1 MLLTIQSDQVEQI
14 IPDASSAKSAK
25 KLAKF
30 EAWNNISGSTDQWI
44 WGEIQGSAIYQ
55 SAIFLPE
62 LKCECSCPSFKRP
75 CKHALALLFVYT
87 EYQDKFIVQSD
98 EQSIPDRVQKWRD
111 KKTKTL
117 EKKENKID
125 KPIDEEAR
133 AKRQLA
139 REKKMDAGI
148 EALQTWLNDVVTMG
162 LGRLRQQQHEK
173 FRDIQSR
180 LVDAQVAGLVSY
192 LDEFSSA
199 LYQSNWQM
207 QSSFWLAK
215 LQTAVHLWQNR
226 QQLQPE
232 LCEEVKQL
240 FGVNLPT
247 DVWDNISAQML
258 HVYALGQVTQE
269 LVNTRG
275 RYRRQWL
282 WDSQNLRDYLILDFE
297 IPPYSNFGLTLPFQK
312 QLALNAKLYPVV
324 SQQRLRLE
332 DNLMSFNDLSLTLVA
347 PKGFENFDQ
356 AFTQYANG
364 LKQYP
369 LQLVR
374 FFWLEQLRLVKQ
386 DKVIYLVDQDQ
397 KMCEIEIKQFV
408 ELWFLVGTEP
418 FSAGVEWNGLQLKLV
433 SIWQGG
439 HFECL

>member
-55 SAIFLPE
+55 SAVFLPE

-87 EYQDKFIVQSD
+87 EYQDKFTVQSD

-207 QSSFWLAK
+207 QSSFWIAK

-226 QQLQPE
+226 QQLKPE
-232 LCEEVKQL
+232 LYEEVKQL

-282 WDSQNLRDYLILDFE
+282 WDSQNLRDYLLLDFE

-324 SQQRLRLE
+324 SQQRLRL
-332 DNLMSFNDLSLTLVA
+332 
-347 PKGFENFDQ
+347 
-356 AFTQYANG
+356 
-364 LKQYP
+364 
-369 LQLVR
+369 
-374 FFWLEQLRLVKQ
+374 
-386 DKVIYLVDQDQ
+386 
-397 KMCEIEIKQFV
+397 
-408 ELWFLVGTEP
+408 
-418 FSAGVEWNGLQLKLV
+418 
-433 SIWQGG
+433 
-439 HFECL
+439 

>member
-55 SAIFLPE
+55 SAVFLPE

-87 EYQDKFIVQSD
+87 EYQDKFTVQSD
-98 EQSIPDRVQKWRD
+98 EESIPDRVQKWRD

-215 LQTAVHLWQNR
+215 LQIAVHLWQNR
-226 QQLQPE
+226 QQLQPPE

-247 DVWDNISAQML
+247 DAWDQIAVQSLN
-258 HVYALGQVTQE
+258 VYALGQVTQE

-282 WDSQNLRDYLILDFE
+282 WDSQNLRDYLLLDFE

-312 QLALNAKLYPVV
+312 QLALNAKLYPVI

-332 DNLMSFNDLSLTLVA
+332 DNLMSFNDLNLMPIA
-347 PKGFENFDQ
+347 PKGFKNFDQ
-356 AFTQYANG
+356 AFAQYANG

-374 FFWLEQLRLVKQ
+374 FFWLEQLR
-386 DKVIYLVDQDQ
+386 
-397 KMCEIEIKQFV
+397 
-408 ELWFLVGTEP
+408 
-418 FSAGVEWNGLQLKLV
+418 
-433 SIWQGG
+433 
-439 HFECL
+439 

>member
-1 MLLTIQSDQVEQI
+1 MH
-14 IPDASSAKSAK
+14 
-25 KLAKF
+25 
-30 EAWNNISGSTDQWI
+30 
-44 WGEIQGSAIYQ
+44 Q
-55 SAIFLPE
+55 SAVFLPE

-87 EYQDKFIVQSD
+87 EYQDKFTVQSD

-148 EALQTWLNDVVTMG
+148 EALQTWLNDIVTMG

-226 QQLQPE
+226 QQLKPE
-232 LCEEVKQL
+232 LYEEVKQL

-247 DVWDNISAQML
+247 DVWDNISAQIL

-282 WDSQNLRDYLILDFE
+282 WDSQNLRDHLLLDFE
-297 IPPYSNFGLTLPFQK
+297 IPPYSDFGLTLPFQK

-408 ELWFLVGTEP
+408 ELWFLVGNEP

>member
-30 EAWNNISGSTDQWI
+30 EAWNSISGSTDQWI

-55 SAIFLPE
+55 SAVFLPE

-87 EYQDKFIVQSD
+87 EYQDKFTVQSD

-148 EALQTWLNDVVTMG
+148 EALQTWLNDIVTMG

-207 QSSFWLAK
+207 QSSFWIAK

-226 QQLQPE
+226 QQLKPE
-232 LCEEVKQL
+232 LYEELKQL

-247 DVWDNISAQML
+247 DTWDNISAQIL
-258 HVYALGQVTQE
+258 HIYALGQVTQE

-282 WDSQNLRDYLILDFE
+282 WDSQNLRDYLLLDFE

-408 ELWFLVGTEP
+408 ELWFLVGNEP

>member
-55 SAIFLPE
+55 SAVFLPE

-87 EYQDKFIVQSD
+87 EYQDKFTVQSD

-117 EKKENKID
+117 EKKKTRLINRLMK
-125 KPIDEEAR
+125 KHVRNANWHV
-133 AKRQLA
+133 
-139 REKKMDAGI
+139 KKMDAGI

-207 QSSFWLAK
+207 QSSFWIAK

-226 QQLQPE
+226 QQLKPE
-232 LCEEVKQL
+232 LYEEVKQL

-247 DVWDNISAQML
+247 DVWDNISAQIL

-282 WDSQNLRDYLILDFE
+282 WDSQNLRDYLLLDFE

>member
-14 IPDASSAKSAK
+14 IPDASSVKSAK

-55 SAIFLPE
+55 SAVFLPE

-87 EYQDKFIVQSD
+87 EYQDKFTVQSD

-207 QSSFWLAK
+207 QSSFWIAK

-226 QQLQPE
+226 QQLKPE
-232 LCEEVKQL
+232 LYEELKQL

-247 DVWDNISAQML
+247 DAWDNISAQIF
-258 HVYALGQVTQE
+258 HIYALGQVTQE

-282 WDSQNLRDYLILDFE
+282 WDSQNLRDYLLLDFE

-364 LKQYP
+364 LKEYP

-408 ELWFLVGTEP
+408 ELWFLVGNEP

>member
-30 EAWNNISGSTDQWI
+30 EVWNNISGSTDQWI

-55 SAIFLPE
+55 SAVFLPE

-87 EYQDKFIVQSD
+87 EYQDKFTVQSD

-207 QSSFWLAK
+207 QSSFWIAK

-226 QQLQPE
+226 QQLKPE
-232 LCEEVKQL
+232 LYEELKQL

-247 DVWDNISAQML
+247 DAWDNISAQIL
-258 HVYALGQVTQE
+258 HIYALGQVTQE

-282 WDSQNLRDYLILDFE
+282 WDSQNLRDYLLLDFE

-408 ELWFLVGTEP
+408 ELWFLVGNEP

>member
-30 EAWNNISGSTDQWI
+30 EAWHNISGSTDQWI

-55 SAIFLPE
+55 SAVFLPE

-87 EYQDKFIVQSD
+87 EYQDKFTVQSD

-207 QSSFWLAK
+207 QSSFWIAK
-215 LQTAVHLWQNR
+215 LQTVVHLWQNR
-226 QQLQPE
+226 QQLKPE
-232 LCEEVKQL
+232 LYEEVKQL

-247 DVWDNISAQML
+247 DVWDNISAQIL

-282 WDSQNLRDYLILDFE
+282 WDSQNLRDYLLLDFE

-332 DNLMSFNDLSLTLVA
+332 NNLMSFNDLSLTLVA

-386 DKVIYLVDQDQ
+386 DKVIYLIDQDQ

>member
-55 SAIFLPE
+55 SAVFLPE

-215 LQTAVHLWQNR
+215 LQIAVHLWQNR

-247 DVWDNISAQML
+247 DAWDQIAVQSLN
-258 HVYALGQVTQE
+258 VYALGQVTQE

-282 WDSQNLRDYLILDFE
+282 WDSQNLRDYLLLDFE

-347 PKGFENFDQ
+347 PKGFRNFDQ
-356 AFTQYANG
+356 AFIQYANG

-374 FFWLEQLRLVKQ
+374 FFWLEQLHLVKQ

-408 ELWFLVGTEP
+408 ELWFSVGTEP

>member
-55 SAIFLPE
+55 SAVFLPE

-111 KKTKTL
+111 NKTKTL
-117 EKKENKID
+117 ERKENKID

-139 REKKMDAGI
+139 REKKMDSGI

-180 LVDAQVAGLVSY
+180 LVDAKVAGLVSY
-192 LDEFSSA
+192 LDEFLSA

-312 QLALNAKLYPVV
+312 LLALNAKLHPVV

-332 DNLMSFNDLSLTLVA
+332 DNLMSFNDLSLMLVA
-347 PKGFENFDQ
+347 PKGFRNFDQ

-374 FFWLEQLRLVKQ
+374 FFWLEQLHLVKQ

>member
-14 IPDASSAKSAK
+14 IPDASSVKSAK

-55 SAIFLPE
+55 SAVFLPE

-87 EYQDKFIVQSD
+87 EYQDKFTVQSD

-226 QQLQPE
+226 QQLKPE
-232 LCEEVKQL
+232 LYEELKQL

-247 DVWDNISAQML
+247 DAWDNISAQIL
-258 HVYALGQVTQE
+258 HIYALGQVTQE

-282 WDSQNLRDYLILDFE
+282 WDSQNLRDYLLLDFE

-408 ELWFLVGTEP
+408 ELWFLVGNEP

>member
-14 IPDASSAKSAK
+14 IPDASSVKSAK

-55 SAIFLPE
+55 SAVFLPE

-87 EYQDKFIVQSD
+87 EYQDKFTVQSD

-207 QSSFWLAK
+207 QSSFWIAK
-215 LQTAVHLWQNR
+215 LQTTVHLWQNR
-226 QQLQPE
+226 QQLKPE
-232 LCEEVKQL
+232 LYEELKQL

-247 DVWDNISAQML
+247 DAWDNISAQIL
-258 HVYALGQVTQE
+258 HIYALGQVTQE

-282 WDSQNLRDYLILDFE
+282 WDSQNLRDYLLLDFE

-408 ELWFLVGTEP
+408 ELWFLVGNEP

>member
-14 IPDASSAKSAK
+14 IPDASSVKSAK

-55 SAIFLPE
+55 SAVFLPE

-87 EYQDKFIVQSD
+87 EYQDKFTVQSD

-207 QSSFWLAK
+207 QTSFWIAK

-226 QQLQPE
+226 QQLKPE
-232 LCEEVKQL
+232 LYEELKQL

-247 DVWDNISAQML
+247 DAWDNISAQIL
-258 HVYALGQVTQE
+258 HIYALGQVTQE

-282 WDSQNLRDYLILDFE
+282 WDSQNLRDYLLLDFE

-408 ELWFLVGTEP
+408 ELWFLVGNEP

>member
-1 MLLTIQSDQVEQI
+1 M
-14 IPDASSAKSAK
+14 
-25 KLAKF
+25 
-30 EAWNNISGSTDQWI
+30 
-44 WGEIQGSAIYQ
+44 
-55 SAIFLPE
+55 
-62 LKCECSCPSFKRP
+62 
-75 CKHALALLFVYT
+75 
-87 EYQDKFIVQSD
+87 
-98 EQSIPDRVQKWRD
+98 
-111 KKTKTL
+111 
-117 EKKENKID
+117 
-125 KPIDEEAR
+125 
-133 AKRQLA
+133 
-139 REKKMDAGI
+139 
-148 EALQTWLNDVVTMG
+148 
-162 LGRLRQQQHEK
+162 
-173 FRDIQSR
+173 
-180 LVDAQVAGLVSY
+180 
-192 LDEFSSA
+192 
-199 LYQSNWQM
+199 
-207 QSSFWLAK
+207 
-215 LQTAVHLWQNR
+215 
-226 QQLQPE
+226 
-232 LCEEVKQL
+232 
-240 FGVNLPT
+240 
-247 DVWDNISAQML
+247 
-258 HVYALGQVTQE
+258 
-269 LVNTRG
+269 VNTRG

-282 WDSQNLRDYLILDFE
+282 WDSQNLRDYLLLDFE

-374 FFWLEQLRLVKQ
+374 FFWLEQLRLVKK

-408 ELWFLVGTEP
+408 ELWFLVGNEP

>member
-1 MLLTIQSDQVEQI
+1 VGGQAAYSDGFGPKPGQVLHLPYNDIDALRAAISDRTCAVVMEPLQGEGGVLPVDPAFAKAVRELCDERLQIQS
-14 IPDASSAKSAK
+14 
-25 KLAKF
+25 
-30 EAWNNISGSTDQWI
+30 
-44 WGEIQGSAIYQ
+44 
-55 SAIFLPE
+55 
-62 LKCECSCPSFKRP
+62 
-75 CKHALALLFVYT
+75 
-87 EYQDKFIVQSD
+87 QD
-98 EQSIPDRVQKWRD
+98 EMG
-111 KKTKTL
+111 
-117 EKKENKID
+117 
-125 KPIDEEAR
+125 A
-133 AKRQLA
+133 LA

-148 EALQTWLNDVVTMG
+148 EALQTWLNDIVTMG

-226 QQLQPE
+226 QQLKPE
-232 LCEEVKQL
+232 LYEELKQL

-247 DVWDNISAQML
+247 DAWDNISAQIL
-258 HVYALGQVTQE
+258 HIYALGQVTQE

-282 WDSQNLRDYLILDFE
+282 WDSQNLRDYLLLDFE

-347 PKGFENFDQ
+347 PKGFKNFDQ

-408 ELWFLVGTEP
+408 ELWFLVGNEP

>member
-14 IPDASSAKSAK
+14 IPDASSVKSAK

-55 SAIFLPE
+55 SAVFLPE

-87 EYQDKFIVQSD
+87 EYQDKFTVQSD

-148 EALQTWLNDVVTMG
+148 EALQTWLNDIVTMG

-226 QQLQPE
+226 QQLKPE
-232 LCEEVKQL
+232 LYEELKQL

-247 DVWDNISAQML
+247 DAWDNISAQIL
-258 HVYALGQVTQE
+258 HIYALGQVTQE

-282 WDSQNLRDYLILDFE
+282 WDSQNLRDYLLLDFE

-408 ELWFLVGTEP
+408 ELWFLVGNEP

>member
-55 SAIFLPE
+55 SAVFLPE

-111 KKTKTL
+111 NKTKTL
-117 EKKENKID
+117 ERKENKID

-139 REKKMDAGI
+139 REKKMDSGI

-180 LVDAQVAGLVSY
+180 LVDAKVAGLVSY
-192 LDEFSSA
+192 LDEFLSA

-332 DNLMSFNDLSLTLVA
+332 DNLMSFNDLSLMLVA
-347 PKGFENFDQ
+347 PKGFRNFDQ

-374 FFWLEQLRLVKQ
+374 FFWLEQLHLVKQ

>member
-1 MLLTIQSDQVEQI
+1 MLLTIQSDQIEQI
-14 IPDASSAKSAK
+14 IPDTSSAKSAK

-30 EAWNNISGSTDQWI
+30 EAWNNISASTDHWI

-75 CKHALALLFVYT
+75 CKHALALLFVYS

-98 EQSIPDRVQKWRD
+98 EQNIPDRVQKWRD

-133 AKRQLA
+133 AKRQSA

-148 EALQTWLNDVVTMG
+148 EALQTWLNDIVIMG
-162 LGRLRQQQHEK
+162 LGRLRQQQQEK

-199 LYQSNWQM
+199 LYQTDWQL

-215 LQTAVHLWQNR
+215 LQTAVDLWQNR
-226 QQLQPE
+226 QRLQPE
-232 LCEEVKQL
+232 LYEELKQL
-240 FGVNLPT
+240 FGINLPT
-247 DVWDNISAQML
+247 DAWDNIPTQVLSL
-258 HVYALGQVTQE
+258 YALGQVTQE

-282 WDSQNLRDYLILDFE
+282 WDSEKLCDYLLLDFE
-297 IPPYSNFGLTLPFQK
+297 IPPYSNFGLTLPYQK
-312 QLALNAKLYPVV
+312 HLSLTAKLYPGV
-324 SQQRLRLE
+324 SHQRLRLE
-332 DNLMSFNDLSLTLVA
+332 DSLLSFTNVSQTLVA
-347 PKGFENFDQ
+347 PKGFTNFDQ
-356 AFTQYANG
+356 AFAQYANN
-364 LKQYP
+364 LKQHP

-374 FFWLEQLRLVKQ
+374 FFWLEQLRLVKC
-386 DKVIYLVDQDQ
+386 DKTIYLVDQDQ
-397 KMCEIEIKQFV
+397 KMCEVEIKQFV
-408 ELWFLVGTEP
+408 ELWFLVGAES
-418 FSAGVEWNGLQLKLV
+418 FSAGIEWNGLQLKLV

-439 HFECL
+439 HFECV

>member
-55 SAIFLPE
+55 SAVFLPE

-275 RYRRQWL
+275 CYRRQWL
-282 WDSQNLRDYLILDFE
+282 WDSQNLRDYLLLDFE

-347 PKGFENFDQ
+347 PKGFKNFDQ

>member
-44 WGEIQGSAIYQ
+44 WGEIHGSAIYQ
-55 SAIFLPE
+55 SAVFLPE

-75 CKHALALLFVYT
+75 CKHVLALLLVYT
-87 EYQDKFIVQSD
+87 EYQDKFTVQLD

-207 QSSFWLAK
+207 QSSFWIAK

-226 QQLQPE
+226 QQLKPE
-232 LCEEVKQL
+232 LYEELKQL
-240 FGVNLPT
+240 FGVNLSI

-282 WDSQNLRDYLILDFE
+282 WDSQNLRDYLLLDFE

>member
-14 IPDASSAKSAK
+14 IPDASSVKSAK

-55 SAIFLPE
+55 SAVFLPE

-87 EYQDKFIVQSD
+87 EYQDKFTVQSD

-207 QSSFWLAK
+207 QSSFWIAK

-226 QQLQPE
+226 QQLKPE
-232 LCEEVKQL
+232 LYEELKQL

-247 DVWDNISAQML
+247 DAWDNISAQIL
-258 HVYALGQVTQE
+258 HIYALGQVTQE

-282 WDSQNLRDYLILDFE
+282 WDSQNLRDYLLLDFE

-408 ELWFLVGTEP
+408 ELWFLVGNEP